1 MVSFVVVVAGFVLAW
16 VVPAAATRASVP
28 GPTAANPDSVVTS
41 EDTPVT
47 FDPLDNDS
55 ATLIPGTV
63 TVTQPL
69 HGTAVADPA
78 TGKITY
84 TPAPHYNGPDSFS
97 YRACDAANACPS
109 ASVSVD
115 VRLLGRYRMVVG
127 SLNADGTSTF
137 ATMWPDASGQQDLT
151 TATGTAVADW
161 AVLSPDGRKLATA
174 TGGTITVSLLD
185 GSGPDQTATVCC
197 RIERPEWSPDS
208 SQLTFE
214 AGRCSPGSAS
224 RCGAVSRTPG
234 TVRRAGTAP
243 PSAPGRAGPGPP
255 GRRSAP
261 TGSPRPGSGR
271 GPGIRQRR

>member
-1 MVSFVVVVAGFVLAW
+1 MRGRVGGWSRFAVVAAGFMLAW
-16 VVPAAATRASVP
+16 IVPAAAARASVP

-63 TVTQPL
+63 TVTAPL
-69 HGTAVADPA
+69 HGTAVDDPA

-97 YRACDAANACPS
+97 YRACDAANVCPS
-109 ASVSVD
+109 AGVSVD
-115 VRLLGRYRMVVG
+115 VRLFGRYRMVIG

-137 ATMWPDASGQQDLT
+137 GTMWPDASGQRPLM
-151 TATGTAVADW
+151 TAIGTAVADW

-174 TGGTITVSLLD
+174 TGGTITVSFLD
-185 GSGPDQTATVCC
+185 GSAPDQTATVCC
-197 RIERPEWSPDS
+197 RIERPEWSPGS

-214 AGRCSPGSAS
+214 ADAPNPDPNFPGSFVNAIWS
-224 RCGAVSRTPG
+224 R
-234 TVRRAGTAP
+234 
-243 PSAPGRAGPGPP
+243 PGPRT
-255 GRRSAP
+255 GRRSP
-261 TGSPRPGSGR
+261 TSSKIPRPVTTSSGR
-271 GPGIRQRR
+271 